1 METRVVQCPKCGGS
15 VEDPAVGAV
24 RACAY
29 CGAQVL
35 ITQGASGAPL
45 GVLVDI
51 KADTSFL
58 AKERAREHLAQRELR
73 LTAEAERIL
82 GVTASRLD
90 AAKNRV
96 RSRAQLLGVAIG
108 LAVVGLSAALGSKGP
123 CVGLPL
129 AAILGWGAMFAYK
142 RWKEPPALAR
152 VHGKYQPQI
161 DTALAELGETR
172 AEIRR
177 LNEELD
183 GLVSRV

>member
-1 METRVVQCPKCGGS
+1 METRIVQCPKCGGS

-35 ITQGASGAPL
+35 ITQGASGAPM
-45 GVLVDI
+45 GVLMDI

-58 AKERAREHLAQRELR
+58 AKERAREHLAQRALR
-73 LTAEAERIL
+73 LEAETERIL
-82 GVTASRLD
+82 GLTALQCD
-90 AAKNRV
+90 AEKLRV
-96 RSRAQLLGVAIG
+96 CRRARLLGVAIG
-108 LAVVGLSAALGSKGP
+108 VAVVFLSSAFGSKGP
-123 CVGLPL
+123 CVGLAL
-129 AAILGWGAMFAYK
+129 AAILGWGAIVAYIG
-142 RWKEPPALAR
+142 WKQPQALAR
-152 VHGKYQPQI
+152 VRNRYDPQLQEVAS
-161 DTALAELGETR
+161 ALEETR

>member
-1 METRVVQCPKCGGS
+1 METRIVQCPKCGGS

-35 ITQGASGAPL
+35 ITQGASGAPM
-45 GVLVDI
+45 GVLMDI

-58 AKERAREHLAQRELR
+58 AKERAREHLAQRALR
-73 LTAEAERIL
+73 LEAETERIL
-82 GVTASRLD
+82 GLTALQCD
-90 AAKNRV
+90 AEKLRV
-96 RSRAQLLGVAIG
+96 CRRARLLGVAIG
-108 LAVVGLSAALGSKGP
+108 VAVVFLSSAFGSKGP

-129 AAILGWGAMFAYK
+129 AAILGWGAMFAYR

-152 VHGKYQPQI
+152 VHQKYQPQI
-161 DTALAELGETR
+161 DAALAQLGETR

-177 LNEELD
+177 LNEEMD
-183 GLVSRV
+183 RLVSRV